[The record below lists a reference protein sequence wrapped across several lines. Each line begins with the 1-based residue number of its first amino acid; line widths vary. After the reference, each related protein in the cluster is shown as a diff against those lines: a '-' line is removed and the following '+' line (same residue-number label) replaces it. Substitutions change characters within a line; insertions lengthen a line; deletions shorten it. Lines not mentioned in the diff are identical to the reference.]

1 MYQSQGQFNKKES
14 LTPAFQSERQM
25 EKVPDTS
32 VLVARTQYED
42 INVDLF
48 ALDQK
53 CRFDRRS
60 RAALDQ
66 K

>member
-1 MYQSQGQFNKKES
+1 
-14 LTPAFQSERQM
+14 M

-53 CRFDRRS
+53 CRFDRQP

>member
-1 MYQSQGQFNKKES
+1 
-14 LTPAFQSERQM
+14 M

-60 RAALDQ
+60 RAALDH